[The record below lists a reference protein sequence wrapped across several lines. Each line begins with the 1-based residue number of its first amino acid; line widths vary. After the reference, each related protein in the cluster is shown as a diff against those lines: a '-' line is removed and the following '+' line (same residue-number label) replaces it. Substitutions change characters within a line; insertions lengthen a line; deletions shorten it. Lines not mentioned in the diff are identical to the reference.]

1 MTVAPFLLLLAA
13 TAGWILLPL
22 LPAIRELVAPTDA
35 EPLNAVGHDAGDLTV
50 FADGFRD
57 YLLRQLPPSA
67 LQSPSALLAAPAA
80 ESGAAG
86 VTAGGGEEAGLPTA
100 TPHALIGTLGDGT
113 PFVQLADDATALR
126 EVEHTDGTIPRV
138 VIAARALALPGGE
151 TFLLEL
157 LAREAFQGGAG
168 AVYRAVLGEHDV
180 SLGERSEV
188 LRWAH
193 AAGDLR
199 VGRGSMLHGR
209 ASAVGRLLL
218 GPGVTF
224 RRVRATRVVA
234 GDVGEN
240 DAPPLHDPPT
250 LPPVISGTVKL
261 PAGAKRE
268 RGYTRIA
275 GDFTV
280 PPGGVLVGSL
290 VVMGRLTVGD
300 GARIGGSVKTHADCV
315 LGADVVVDG
324 TIVSRGLVSTGA
336 HCHVRGSV
344 VAERDASIGAGSWV
358 GEAKHPAS
366 VSAESVVLA
375 AGAQVFG
382 AVSARKGARVG

>member
-1 MTVAPFLLLLAA
+1 MSAVPFLLLLAA

-57 YLLRQLPPSA
+57 YLSRQLPPSA
-67 LQSPSALLAAPAA
+67 LPASAAA
-80 ESGAAG
+80 
-86 VTAGGGEEAGLPTA
+86 GEEAIASPA
-100 TPHALIGTLGDGT
+100 QALVGVLGDGT

-126 EVEHTDGTIPRV
+126 EAALEDGSVPWV
-138 VIAARALALPGGE
+138 VIASRPLALPGGE

-157 LAREAFQGGAG
+157 LARDTFRGGAG

-188 LRWAH
+188 LRWVH
-193 AAGDLR
+193 AAGDLH
-199 VGRGSMLHGR
+199 VGAGTALHGR
-209 ASAVGRLLL
+209 ASAVGRLVL

-224 RRVRATRVVA
+224 RRVRAARVAA
-234 GDVGEN
+234 GDAGG
-240 DAPPLHDPPT
+240 DGALPDPPT
-250 LPPVISGTVKL
+250 LPPVIAGTVKL

-275 GDFTV
+275 GDFTI
-280 PPGGVLVGSL
+280 PPGGALAGSL
-290 VVMGRLTVGD
+290 VVMGCLTVGD
-300 GARIGGSVKTHADCV
+300 GARIGGGVKVHGDCT
-315 LGADVVVDG
+315 LGAEVVVDG
-324 TIVSRGLVSTGA
+324 SIVSRGAVALGA

-344 VAERDASIGAGSWV
+344 AAERDVTIGNGSWV
-358 GEAKHPAS
+358 GDPKSPAS
-366 VSAESVVLA
+366 VSAETVVLA
-375 AGAQVFG
+375 SGAQVFG
-382 AVSARKGARVG
+382 AISARRGARAG

>member
-57 YLLRQLPPSA
+57 YLLRQLPPA
-67 LQSPSALLAAPAA
+67 ALLAPAAAGGSAGFAASGSEEAGAPAA
-80 ESGAAG
+80 PPRALVGA
-86 VTAGGGEEAGLPTA
+86 
-100 TPHALIGTLGDGT
+100 LGDGT
-113 PFVQLADDATALR
+113 PFVQLADDAAALR
-126 EVEHTDGTIPRV
+126 EVEHHDGTIPRV
-138 VIAARALALPGGE
+138 VIAARALTLPGGE

-157 LAREAFQGGAG
+157 LARDTFHGGAG

-188 LRWAH
+188 LRWVH

-199 VGRGSMLHGR
+199 VGSGSALHGR

-224 RRVRATRVVA
+224 RRVRASRVVA
-234 GDVGEN
+234 GDAGGN
-240 DAPPLHDPPT
+240 DDPVLQDPPT

-324 TIVSRGLVSTGA
+324 AIVSRGLVSTGA
-336 HCHVRGSV
+336 RCHVRGSV
-344 VAERDASIGAGSWV
+344 AAERDVSIGAGSWI
-358 GEAKHPAS
+358 GGAKSPAS

-382 AVSARKGARVG
+382 AISARKGARVG